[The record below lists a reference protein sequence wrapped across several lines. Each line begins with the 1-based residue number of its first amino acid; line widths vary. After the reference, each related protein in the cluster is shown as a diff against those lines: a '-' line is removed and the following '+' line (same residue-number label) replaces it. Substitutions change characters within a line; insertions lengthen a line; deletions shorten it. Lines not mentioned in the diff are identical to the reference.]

1 MARRPPPP
9 PPRKK
14 KRDTKR
20 RLSRLVDEERPF
32 EPGVAPESYARP
44 HHFAVNADVFDL
56 DAEGIAL
63 PGNVIRLLGEYA
75 QGHGPA
81 KALYVK
87 ATDHELVAPHEIT
100 MAVAELQRQ
109 NEKLNSGELDKL
121 IRELQQQI
129 THGTE
134 EGEERLSFDLSE
146 KEEESLR
153 HISRKYQSA
162 EILYD
167 AYDASELT
175 IPRDEVVR
183 AFFATAS
190 DGGDLGTVPLVE
202 GTLKKKIGQLWE
214 DAEAFEEWERAE
226 QEGWHEEDQD

>member
-1 MARRPPPP
+1 M
-9 PPRKK
+9 
-14 KRDTKR
+14 
-20 RLSRLVDEERPF
+20 DEERPF